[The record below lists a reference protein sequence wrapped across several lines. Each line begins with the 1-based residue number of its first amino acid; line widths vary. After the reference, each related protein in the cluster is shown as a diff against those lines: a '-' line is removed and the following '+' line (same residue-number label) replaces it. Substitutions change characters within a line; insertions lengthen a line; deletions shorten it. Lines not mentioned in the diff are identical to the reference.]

1 MLAGLNYETC
11 LVYLDDIIV
20 SSKDL
25 PTHLERLRKL
35 FNVLRQANMKLSQ
48 PNNYAVQFVS
58 CYRLNIDIDPV
69 TRVGPTGQ
77 DPDKNNW
84 TVRV

>member
-35 FNVLRQANMKLSQ
+35 FNILRQANLKLKPSKCSLLQ
-48 PNNYAVQFVS
+48 RHATFLGYTVS
-58 CYRLNIDIDPV
+58 ERG
-69 TRVGPTGQ
+69 VGT
-77 DPDKNNW
+77 DPDILSAMQN
-84 TVRV
+84 